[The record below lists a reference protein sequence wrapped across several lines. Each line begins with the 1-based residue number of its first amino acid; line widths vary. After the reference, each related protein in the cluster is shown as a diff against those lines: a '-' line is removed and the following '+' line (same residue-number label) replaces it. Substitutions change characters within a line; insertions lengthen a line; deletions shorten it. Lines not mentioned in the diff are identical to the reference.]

1 MKKMRAEESYEE
13 REVRLE
19 ALRSNNAVA
28 RKAESDEEK
37 KRRLEVD
44 RNNTAAA
51 RQAESEEVKKA
62 RLEADRI
69 NTATA
74 RDAESEQQR
83 TARLEAMRINNAE
96 ARVSR
101 RQSIKSKYSNIGR
114 RVDTADFYEDS
125 ENDCYDKYDVG
136 RIYDQQVCPHCSAY
150 RWPGKT
156 QSEHYI

>member
-1 MKKMRAEESYEE
+1 MKKKRTEESYEE
-13 REVRLE
+13 REVRLK
-19 ALRSNNAVA
+19 ALRNNNAVA
-28 RKAESDEEK
+28 RKAESDKEK

-44 RNNTAAA
+44 RNNTAA
-51 RQAESEEVKKA
+51 
-62 RLEADRI
+62 
-69 NTATA
+69 A

>member
-1 MKKMRAEESYEE
+1 MNKKRAAESQKE
-13 REVRLE
+13 RE
-19 ALRSNNAVA
+19 
-28 RKAESDEEK
+28 
-37 KRRLEVD
+37 RRLEVD

-51 RQAESEEVKKA
+51 REKESEEEKKT
-62 RLEADRI
+62 RLEVKRI
-69 NTATA
+69 NTATS

-83 TARLEAMRINNAE
+83 TARLEAIQINTAA

-136 RIYDQQVCPHCSAY
+136 GIYDQRVCSHCSAY
-150 RWPGKT
+150 RWPGNP
-156 QSEHYI
+156 